1 MSATRA
7 LNVAEIVAALKNSG
21 YENEEGAI
29 RAVPFRNA
37 TSTLDGLTVAKY
49 QICVYDENEGEL
61 ALGL

>member
-1 MSATRA
+1 MRATRV
-7 LNVAEIVAALKNSG
+7 LNVAKIVAALKKSG

-37 TSTLDGLTVAKY
+37 ASTLNGLTVAKY

>member
-1 MSATRA
+1 MSATRV

-21 YENEEGAI
+21 YENEEGAR
-29 RAVPFRNA
+29 RAVPFRKA

-49 QICVYDENEGEL
+49 QVCVYDEDEGEL

>member
-1 MSATRA
+1 MSATRV

-21 YENEEGAI
+21 YENEEGAT
-29 RAVPFRNA
+29 RAVPFKKA